1 MNYINTV
8 TLIGRAGNDPEIRY
22 FESGKVKVSLSLA
35 VRPPYRSEQPLW
47 FDIEAWG
54 KTAEIIKDYV
64 QKGGMIAVQGEFVF
78 DRWTDQQGNSRSKG
92 IIKAENIELLSQK
105 PQQPQHQ
112 YSTTPTSIA
121 NANF

>member
-22 FESGKVKVSLSLA
+22 FESGKVKVSVSVA
-35 VRPPYRSEQPLW
+35 VRPPYKSEQPLW

-54 KTAEIIKDYV
+54 KTAEIIYEYV
-64 QKGGMIAVQGEFVF
+64 QKGSTFAVQGEFMF
-78 DRWTDQQGNSRSKG
+78 ERWTDQRGNSRTKG
-92 IIKAENIELLSQK
+92 LVKAENIELLSK
-105 PQQPQHQ
+105 AAQQAQTQHQ
-112 YSTTPTSIA
+112 YPTSSIA